1 MSGFRSLAVFL
12 FPFFFGMRQEYW
24 QGSENNVVEEGEKR
38 QGLKPRQ
45 VGTVFGKARYWRTYI
60 YRKGQGGGRYPLD
73 IELGIPWDGFS
84 MRLRSLATRIA
95 TKMSYAQTVAVMG
108 MFLHRSPCQKT
119 VEEMVLGLGRHT
131 GDWFETVQAPKG
143 DVLVVQIDGKGTP
156 TATEG
161 ELNKRRGK
169 RKKNPHPGSQ
179 RHRGRKARKL
189 RGPKKRRKKGD
200 KSKNAKMATVVV
212 MYTLRRSA
220 DGLLEGPINK
230 RVYASYAPKRHAFAY
245 ARREADK
252 RGFTADSGKLIQIA
266 ADGDNDLERYAKE
279 FFPGAIHTIDVF
291 HAVEYVWKAAGS
303 MYKEGGDEFAEW
315 AERQKK
321 RLYEGRAEKIVEEI
335 DRRLSLLPKR
345 GPGSKKKRETLEKTR
360 NYLNSRLGRMD
371 YKTLREQDLEISSG
385 SVEGAVN
392 YVIAKRFDNGGMRW
406 IKERAE
412 ALLQLRCIE
421 INGDWDDF
429 ISYVHDATHSK
440 AQSMKKNLL

>member
-1 MSGFRSLAVFL
+1 MFTLIL
-12 FPFFFGMRQEYW
+12 KFPIW
-24 QGSENNVVEEGEKR
+24 Q
-38 QGLKPRQ
+38 
-45 VGTVFGKARYWRTYI
+45 
-60 YRKGQGGGRYPLD
+60 
-73 IELGIPWDGFS
+73 
-84 MRLRSLATRIA
+84 
-95 TKMSYAQTVAVMG
+95 
-108 MFLHRSPCQKT
+108 
-119 VEEMVLGLGRHT
+119 
-131 GDWFETVQAPKG
+131 
-143 DVLVVQIDGKGTP
+143 
-156 TATEG
+156 
-161 ELNKRRGK
+161 
-169 RKKNPHPGSQ
+169 
-179 RHRGRKARKL
+179 
-189 RGPKKRRKKGD
+189 GD

-230 RVYASYAPKRHAFAY
+230 KVYASSYAPKRHAFAY

-252 RGFTADSGKLIQIA
+252 RGFTADSGKPIQIA

-291 HAVEYVWKAAGS
+291 HAVEYIWKAAGS
-303 MYKEGGDEFAEW
+303 LYKEGGDELAQW
-315 AERQKK
+315 AEEEKK
-321 RLYEGRAEKIVEEI
+321 HLYEGLAEKIVEEI
-335 DRRLSLLPKR
+335 DRRPSLLPKR

-360 NYLNSRLGRMD
+360 NYLNSRLDKMD

-429 ISYVHDATHSK
+429 ISYVHDATRSQ
-440 AQSMKKNLL
+440 AQSMKENLFLKKKEDGSLPAYGIDG